1 MRHRTNT
8 KLFLLDDNG
17 GSDTEIWFDIE
28 DEQEEADPDTV
39 FEDVDSTDTDIDGE
53 GCDDADLV

>member
-1 MRHRTNT
+1 
-8 KLFLLDDNG
+8 LLSSPSLHQVNG